1 MDLSTEDKVLLVC
14 SEIAA
19 HKARGTYR
27 GTYPAVYFED
37 LALAP
42 PNPETCDARESWSE
56 ALLTAFEK
64 AFEDAAQ
71 GALLLHC
78 EMIDIAQRNVNA
90 SFSLQRKLAGAK
102 SLSEI
107 LDLEAAH
114 WRNEFGAL
122 MGQAEELRALTT
134 KMAADMARPID
145 AHVPSSIDVRKAI
158 LSPLSD

>member
-1 MDLSTEDKVLLVC
+1 MNGTLR

-64 AFEDAAQ
+64 AFEAAAQ

-90 SFSLQRKLAGAK
+90 SFSLQRNLAGAK
-102 SLSEI
+102 SQR
-107 LDLEAAH
+107 DPG
-114 WRNEFGAL
+114 FG
-122 MGQAEELRALTT
+122 GC
-134 KMAADMARPID
+134 P
-145 AHVPSSIDVRKAI
+145 
-158 LSPLSD
+158 